1 MVEFNHQGENNQV
14 KKNKENIKEVV
25 NNARE
30 VYEIK
35 NYIISVFEGS
45 EKSIEAKGKER

>member
-1 MVEFNHQGENNQV
+1 MVGFNHQGENNQV
-14 KKNKENIKEVV
+14 KKNKENIREGV

-30 VYEIK
+30 VYEIR

-45 EKSIEAKGKER
+45 EKGIEAKSKEK